1 MIVSLICFAAM
12 LALIFMRVPI
22 AFAMILVGF
31 VGFGTLIGWNP
42 AFNLVGQV
50 AYDTGLNYELS
61 VLPLFILMGHF
72 VSKAGFSDELYAA
85 SNAFLRHRKGGLAMA
100 TVVASGGFSAISGS
114 SLATAATMSKVAM
127 GPMKRYGYAD
137 SLAGASIAAGGTLG
151 AMIPPSVI
159 MVIYGLATET
169 NIGKLFIAGVIP
181 GLLGILGYVAA
192 VRFTVA
198 MRPEKG
204 AVAEPAP
211 WRERFLSLKGVWGIV
226 ALFGLIMGGI
236 YGGIFTTTEA
246 AGIGAGGAFLL
257 VLTRRRLSFRMLME
271 VLVETARNT
280 AALFFVL
287 IGAMLI
293 SHVVN
298 IAGLP
303 ATLTSLILDAAI
315 SPTVVILVIV
325 LIYIVLGCVL
335 ESISMVLLTVPV
347 FFPIVTSLGYDPIW
361 FGILVVM
368 VVEIGLITPPVGMNV
383 FVLSSVQPDIRA
395 GTVFAGLIPFVA
407 ADFVRLAL
415 LVAFPVLALFLPSL
429 MG

>member
-1 MIVSLICFAAM
+1 MIASLIIFAAM
-12 LALIFMRVPI
+12 LALIFMRLPI

-31 VGFGTLIGWNP
+31 VGFGMLIGWMP
-42 AFNLVGQV
+42 AFKLVGQV

-100 TVVASGGFSAISGS
+100 TVVAAGGFSAISGS

-127 GPMKRYGYAD
+127 GPMKKYGYSD
-137 SLAGASIAAGGTLG
+137 SLAGASVAAGGTLG

-169 NIGKLFIAGVIP
+169 NIGKLFIAGIIP
-181 GLLGILGYVAA
+181 GLIGVLGYVAA
-192 VRFTVA
+192 VRLTVA
-198 MRPEKG
+198 RRPEYG
-204 AVAEPAP
+204 PTADRAL
-211 WRERFLSLKGVWGIV
+211 WRERLVALRGVWGIV

-236 YGGIFTTTEA
+236 YGGVFTTTEA
-246 AGIGAGGAFLL
+246 AGLGAGGAFLL
-257 VLTRRRLSFRMLME
+257 VVVRRRLTIKLLLE
-271 VLVETARNT
+271 VLVETSRNT

-303 ATLTSLILDAAI
+303 ATLTSIILDTAI
-315 SPTVVILVIV
+315 SPTVVIIVII

-361 FGILVVM
+361 FGVLVVM
-368 VVEIGLITPPVGMNV
+368 VVEIGMITPPVGMNV
-383 FVLSSVQPDIRA
+383 FVLASVQPDIKA
-395 GTVFAGLIPFVA
+395 GTVFGGLIPFVA